1 MKPIHQSAVAAFLAL
16 AAPLTTAAD
25 TPAQTPSQ
33 TLSQGPAATAHTG
46 TATADMTGHAPTD
59 GSATAGAL
67 TVSGG
72 YARSTNPKVGAA
84 FMTVSNGGSTD
95 CVLGAVS
102 SDVAPRTEMH
112 THRDEA
118 GVMKM
123 MQVDSISIP
132 AGETHELARG
142 GDHIMFLD
150 TPKPLAEG
158 DSVQLTLDFG
168 ACGTLPLTLRVDN
181 AAGQDAMMHGG
192 MGAGA
197 AGHGAQD
204 GHAAHGAPSN

>member
-1 MKPIHQSAVAAFLAL
+1 MKPIHQAAL
-16 AAPLTTAAD
+16 AAILTLVAPLSAAAD
-25 TPAQTPSQ
+25 TTHTPA
-33 TLSQGPAATAHTG
+33 PAAAPQTA
-46 TATADMTGHAPTD
+46 ATADMPGHAE

-84 FMTVSNGGSTD
+84 FMKIENTGSTD
-95 CVLGAVS
+95 CVLGAVT
-102 SDVAPRTEMH
+102 SDASPRTEMH

-123 MQVDSISIP
+123 VQVDSIDVP
-132 AGETHELARG
+132 AGATHDLARG
-142 GDHIMFLD
+142 GDHIMFID

-181 AAGQDAMMHGG
+181 AAGQDAM
-192 MGAGA
+192 A
-197 AGHGAQD
+197 HGAQD
-204 GHAAHGAPSN
+204 GHGAAHGAPSN